1 MKVVLVG
8 TSLGNSFFASAARK
22 HGASVTFFE
31 SSHLGGAWG
40 QAPLNGEEAPRFNNI
55 VFPNSPSQEEKI
67 IPFFEW
73 LIERGAKVEL
83 VQDNFDVSTSFKPTK
98 IIAGNFA
105 GPVIS
110 VSKFPECVVEPEPVR
125 TIDVYESRVVVNHR
139 DFDYAVFPLN
149 AKVESLRF
157 YREDKGLIPMS
168 LEWESSR
175 SQHLRA
181 LYDFPIEG
189 KVFAENRDDVFDR
202 FGVIPGGLSLFIG
215 RVARHWKGNPPE
227 ILMAKSSITSGFAPN
242 IVAFDLQR
250 YEQNRMSP
258 IQSKYLRS
266 TAMGSRLIVL
276 DSSDVISSIQ
286 NAEAALS
293 WIFRRPFSL

>member
-1 MKVVLVG
+1 MKVVFIG
-8 TSLGNSFFASAARK
+8 TSLGNSFFASAAIK
-22 HGASVTFFE
+22 FGAFVTFFE
-31 SSHLGGAWG
+31 SSRLGGAWG
-40 QAPLNGEEAPRFNNI
+40 QAPLNGEEVPRFNNI
-55 VFPNSPSQEEKI
+55 VFPYNFSQEKKI

-83 VQDNFDVSTSFKPTK
+83 VQDNFDVSTLFEPAK

-110 VSKFPECVVEPEPVR
+110 VSKLPECVVEREPVR

-157 YREDKGLIPMS
+157 YSKHKGLIPMP
-168 LEWESSR
+168 LEWESSQ
-175 SQHLRA
+175 SEHLRA
-181 LYDFPIEG
+181 LYSQPIEG
-189 KVFAENRDDVFDR
+189 KVFAENKDDVFDR
-202 FGVIPGGLSLFIG
+202 FGVIPGATSLFIG
-215 RVARHWKGNPPE
+215 RVARHWKGNSPK
-227 ILMAKSSITSGFAPN
+227 ILMAKSSITSEFARN
-242 IVAFDLQR
+242 RATFDVQK

-258 IQSKYLRS
+258 LQTKYLRS

-286 NAEAALS
+286 SAEAALS
-293 WIFRRPFSL
+293 GIFKRPFSL